1 MPDLLFLLLAL
12 AGVIALVAALR
23 RAVRT
28 EHQAHDRQMMDRVY
42 YPTRGRKA
50 DVPPLRRRQRR
61 AAPTPQPK
69 EAPWQPPSWSK

>member
-1 MPDLLFLLLAL
+1 MLDFLLLLLVL

-28 EHQAHDRQMMDRVY
+28 EQQARDRQMMDRVY

-50 DVPPLRRRQRR
+50 DVPPLRRQRR